1 MNHPIE
7 TFTEDKEL
15 NRYFKIHLA
24 SMNAIRVSRSF
35 EDYKDLVKHCSINA
49 RVWYKLKLYSL
60 KLEYKNYSQI
70 YDVDDEEFQNE
81 FRMPMIEEYNQVVA
95 SNPELSLE

>member
-1 MNHPIE
+1 MKHPIE

-35 EDYKDLVKHCSINA
+35 EDYKDLVKRCSINA
-49 RVWYKLKLYSL
+49 T
-60 KLEYKNYSQI
+60 I
-70 YDVDDEEFQNE
+70 YFGFN
-81 FRMPMIEEYNQVVA
+81 
-95 SNPELSLE
+95 